1 MAGRLL
7 RYYQAVMDVGTR
19 TIYEC
24 PSLGGGSW
32 ESAAILDTG
41 RTDTVALILAE
52 DARFSATGPAPL
64 RRYVGLKNPVGNF
77 LEREGLFGGTG
88 YHWDPVGAVIN
99 GTMIGLFAVGNG
111 SSVNGTWV
119 VGSAGAALFSKL
131 EDAHTNME
139 VGSVGDGLEA
149 AFASQGVFTVD
160 LSAVDFVAGGLGVNR
175 DSLVSVFFDAG
186 RQAGDLVYTPL
197 FVVDLAAWKSWA
209 TGATETVTSI
219 EGDFEGVVCED
230 AVLVGADPVRFG
242 LVRLEV
248 LDP

>member
-1 MAGRLL
+1 M
-7 RYYQAVMDVGTR
+7 
-19 TIYEC
+19 
-24 PSLGGGSW
+24 
-32 ESAAILDTG
+32 
-41 RTDTVALILAE
+41 ALILAE

-77 LEREGLFGGTG
+77 LEREGLSGGTG

-197 FVVDLAAWKSWA
+197 FVVDLAA
-209 TGATETVTSI
+209 
-219 EGDFEGVVCED
+219 
-230 AVLVGADPVRFG
+230 
-242 LVRLEV
+242 
-248 LDP
+248 